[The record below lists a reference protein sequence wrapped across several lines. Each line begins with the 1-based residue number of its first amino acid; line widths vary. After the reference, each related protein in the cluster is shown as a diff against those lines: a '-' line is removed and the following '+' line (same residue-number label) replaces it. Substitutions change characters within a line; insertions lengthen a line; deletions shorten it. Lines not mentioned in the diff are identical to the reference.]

1 MYQLSLRM
9 VYEIPAESVGGR
21 PLKICRINPENH
33 LRYEKLGHFGDH
45 GEGRSYSSLHIHVA
59 VRVAYR
65 YYQNPEGRLGK
76 TVVCPTSRAEKCA
89 LERNLMVP
97 ELLCRYCGGCIRRDY
112 SAVYPKPANAG
123 WETQF
128 LPRLKPG
135 TPCCFSLNG
144 GRSSEIIDPVPR
156 YPPDPGSG
164 KNIPDTF
171 GIATRSTAI
180 RGADLATCTCRPD
193 IPQPQRRGGQRI

>member
-33 LRYEKLGHFGDH
+33 LRYEKLGHFGDR
-45 GEGRSYSSLHIHVA
+45 GEGRSYPSLHIHVA

-135 TPCCFSLNG
+135 DSLLFLF
-144 GRSSEIIDPVPR
+144 EHDK
-156 YPPDPGSG
+156 SG
-164 KNIPDTF
+164 F
-171 GIATRSTAI
+171 VGGIAPLPVERIAV
-180 RGADLATCTCRPD
+180 GAGRIED
-193 IPQPQRRGGQRI
+193 RRGFRRGEERALHHVRIGVDPAKGCRGG

>member
-1 MYQLSLRM
+1 M

-33 LRYEKLGHFGDH
+33 LRYEKLGHFGDR
-45 GEGRSYSSLHIHVA
+45 GEGRSYPSLHIHVA

-135 TPCCFSLNG
+135 DSLLFLFDRRASTGRCGWGRRPPG
-144 GRSSEIIDPVPR
+144 GA
-156 YPPDPGSG
+156 SG
-164 KNIPDTF
+164 GGGGPASGTDR
-171 GIATRSTAI
+171 TRSDKRVSGDQIPRSLSPI
-180 RGADLATCTCRPD
+180 RA
-193 IPQPQRRGGQRI
+193 